1 MGLGRENQHG
11 MKVKAPRAPER
22 CPKRCLS
29 RPLSLSARLSVFVSF
44 SVLLCVS
51 VSGVSLSLSLCLS
64 LCLSPLSLCLCLPV
78 CLPVSPISPLPSTG
92 LESSGPQ
99 RADAQGLRGASGR
112 RGCGLGSLPQN
123 SEDAVSRAP
132 RGLGGSLR
140 GPRGPIKNSCPS
152 PLCQQSPSPH
162 GLTGGSGKRHLET
175 KVVSA
180 GASPGSRVCSH
191 VWQALPSQRP
201 SGSCSFILKRTAI
214 SPESWGEAQHSS

>member
-1 MGLGRENQHG
+1 MPCGPIPCRE
-11 MKVKAPRAPER
+11 R
-22 CPKRCLS
+22 S
-29 RPLSLSARLSVFVSF
+29 SF
-44 SVLLCVS
+44 LFSI
-51 VSGVSLSLSLCLS
+51 G
-64 LCLSPLSLCLCLPV
+64 LSPLSLCLCLPV

-92 LESSGPQ
+92 LESSGLQ

-132 RGLGGSLR
+132 RGLGGSRR

-201 SGSCSFILKRTAI
+201 SGRCSFILKRTAI